1 VLNLDLLLRK
11 TTDKV
16 TVHHN
21 ELLLVF
27 ISIRAISLLA
37 WRLGTWASLG

>member
-1 VLNLDLLLRK
+1 VLNLDLLLRE

-27 ISIRAISLLA
+27 IGIRAISLLA
-37 WRLGTWASLG
+37 W